1 VRSRVPVSRLP
12 QSVSFLVTHDTKRD
26 QILGRV
32 IAEAAP
38 RLDVMD
44 LKIFRSPTGLTMPAV
59 SLEDFIA
66 ELAIS
71 HRLELQARPF
81 GSNSSHDVT

>member
-1 VRSRVPVSRLP
+1 
-12 QSVSFLVTHDTKRD
+12 VSFLVTHDTKSD
-26 QILGRV
+26 QILSRV

-38 RLDVMD
+38 RLNVMD
-44 LKIFRSPTGLTMPAV
+44 LKIFRSPTELTMPAV
-59 SLEDFIA
+59 SLQNFIA

-81 GSNSSHDVT
+81 GSNSGQEAT